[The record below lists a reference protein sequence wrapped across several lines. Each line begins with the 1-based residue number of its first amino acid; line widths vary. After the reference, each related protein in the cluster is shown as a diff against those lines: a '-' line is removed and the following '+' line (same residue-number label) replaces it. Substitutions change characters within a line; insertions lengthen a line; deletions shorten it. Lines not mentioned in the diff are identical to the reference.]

1 MNAISQRL
9 KNAVWF
15 LPPER
20 FAIGF
25 VLYLVVGVIALSAQ
39 GTNILQSLLMT
50 LAGGIALTAFLG
62 AVPPMRR
69 FEQRMH
75 DNKPLAW
82 RLLFGPLR
90 RSEDEASP
98 LRQSSGDNSDP
109 PNSDMKPDDEPSSG
123 VVDEKFRRRMRAN
136 QIDSAKRAW
145 LKMQDKVIHTGLV
158 VAVFMVGYWFAADSI
173 ADFFKALFG
182 GGGASAGMFGA
193 QVEISFK
200 TPKELFIFD
209 LWVIAILWFALIVF
223 LPRWLIYIMLIGMAG
238 MRITFLVFGP
248 MASIMVM
255 NMGQLP
261 FLYGLMMFFMFG
273 SIIYPFL
280 RQVKSYRPG
289 EGTWETPKGSM
300 RGQPEARAIVDTE
313 MAKMEDYIAG
323 KSKRRP
329 ENMLF
334 DGPPGTGKTLLAKE
348 IATEYTLPFIMCD
361 GAALAGAPLLNLII
375 EYWLKPRAHSL
386 ADEYNGVLFFIDEA
400 ETLFQARQGMMG
412 GGQMGGMG
420 MSGPQSEEIRDVWD
434 LFPYDSIGA
443 TTSCGVL
450 YDSAQARERFWN
462 QKSPLSLGKAP
473 KTYAHPFFMP
483 MGMGGG
489 GGQAVLPF
497 LTWMDG
503 IGSPPA
509 TESFKRRIANNFLD
523 GLLFIPPN
531 VPYTQIPLRF
541 SPAKPKKYNVLFIGA
556 TNRAFM
562 IDPAILRKG
571 RMGLPVRFKAPDLES
586 RKDIIDRY
594 AKAGVRGGLLRPEL
608 LSKKATEEFARAT
621 NGLSPA
627 EIEAVINTSYD
638 VRGTHLKNMKRIK
651 ALLDSGVAPR
661 KILDQD
667 KKYWLRN
674 KNEMRKKGWDDDRA
688 DMRSL
693 LEARNTLIYGKA
705 DPGLTTSESRDQTAM
720 HEYWG
725 HFLILKA
732 ALGDLMRPSVISV
745 MPRGNALGMV
755 SHIPIEERDPKP
767 QRFYEGMLRVSV
779 GSIVAERFF
788 FGENQPGVSGDLE
801 NATRIACFIVGK
813 VGMPPYDCSEEDR
826 KKFAELGETLIAV
839 PDGAN
844 PFMNPMA
851 QGFVEKVLSNPG
863 SRGRVAIMLGQAF
876 VDDYRFIR
884 ANVVKDKDHKF
895 HKGVV
900 GEILRL
906 DELGG
911 AKLELV
917 WKELDERLILW
928 HEFTDEQRS
937 WWPDNITHIKNY
949 FYDPSRKPEVEEVL
963 AS

>member
-1 MNAISQRL
+1 MNAVVQTFR
-9 KNAVWF
+9 NFVWF
-15 LPPER
+15 APLDR
-20 FAIGF
+20 FAMGF
-25 VLYLVVGVIALSAQ
+25 GIYMLAGVIALASQ
-39 GTNILQSLLMT
+39 GAGIFGAFGLT
-50 LAGGIALTAFLG
+50 LAVGIILTGTISA
-62 AVPPMRR
+62 ARPMQR
-69 FEQRMH
+69 FQSESGS
-75 DNKPLAW
+75 DKPLAW

-90 RSEDEASP
+90 
-98 LRQSSGDNSDP
+98 QKNSGDNSDP
-109 PNSDMKPDDEPSSG
+109 PNSSMKPNEELPSG
-123 VVDEKFRRRMRAN
+123 IADEKFRRRMRAN

-158 VAVFMVGYWFAADSI
+158 VAVFMVGYWFAADNV

-182 GGGASAGMFGA
+182 SGDASAGMFGA
-193 QVEISFK
+193 QGEISFK
-200 TPKELFIFD
+200 TPKDLFIFD
-209 LWVIAILWFALIVF
+209 WKVIVVVWFALIVF
-223 LPRWLIYIMLIGMAG
+223 LPRWLIYIMLISMAG
-238 MRITFLVFGP
+238 MRVVFLVFGP
-248 MASIMVM
+248 MASMWIM

-261 FLYGLMMFFMFG
+261 FFYGLMMFFMFG

-280 RQVKSYRPG
+280 RQVKFYRPG

-334 DGPPGTGKTLLAKE
+334 EGPPGTGKTLLAKE
-348 IATEYTLPFIMCD
+348 IATEYKLPIGMLD
-361 GAALAGAPLLNLII
+361 GAALAGAPLLNLIV

-386 ADEYNGVLFFIDEA
+386 ADEYNGFLLFIDEC
-400 ETLFQARQGMMG
+400 ETLFQVRQGMMG
-412 GGQMGGMG
+412 GGQMGGG
-420 MSGPQSEEIRDVWD
+420 MEVGSPYGKEIHDVWD

-443 TTSCGVL
+443 ISSCGVI
-450 YDSAQARERFWN
+450 YDSAQARKRFWGM
-462 QKSPLSLGKAP
+462 KSSLSLGKTP
-473 KTYAHPFFMP
+473 KTYTHPFFLP
-483 MGMGGG
+483 VGMGGG
-489 GGQAVLPF
+489 GQTVLPF

-509 TESFKRRIANNFLD
+509 MESFKRRTANNLLD
-523 GLLFIPPN
+523 GLLVFPPN
-531 VPYTQIPLRF
+531 IPFTQILLRF
-541 SPAKPKKYNVLFIGA
+541 SPAKPKKHNVLFIGA

-571 RMGLPVRFKAPDLES
+571 RMGLPVRFKTPDLNS
-586 RKDIIDRY
+586 RVDIGSRY
-594 AKAGVRGGLLRPEL
+594 ITEGVKGGLLRPEL
-608 LSKKATEEFARAT
+608 LSKEAIEEFARAT

-638 VRGTHLKNMKRIK
+638 VRGTHVKNLKRIK
-651 ALLDSGVAPR
+651 TLIDSSVAVENLLE
-661 KILDQD
+661 QD
-667 KKYWLRN
+667 RKYWLRN
-674 KNEMRKKGWDDDRA
+674 EDELKEKNWDDDRA
-688 DMRSL
+688 DMHSL

-705 DPGLTTSESRDQTAM
+705 DPGLTTSEHREQTAT

-732 ALGDLMRPSVISV
+732 ALGDVMRPSVISV

-755 SHIPIEERDPKP
+755 AHIPVEERDPKP
-767 QRFYEGMLRVSV
+767 QRFYEGLMRVSI

-788 FGENQPGVSGDLE
+788 LGENQPGVSGDLE

-813 VGMPPYDCSEEDR
+813 VGMPPYDCSDDDR

-839 PDGAN
+839 PDASVATMN
-844 PFMNPMA
+844 PFA
-851 QGFVEKVLSNPG
+851 QSFVEKVLSSPH
-863 SRGRVAIMLGQAF
+863 SRERVAVMLGQAF

-884 ANVVKDKDHKF
+884 ANVAKDYAF
-895 HKGVV
+895 HKDVV
-900 GEILRL
+900 SEILRL

-911 AKLELV
+911 AKLEGI
-917 WKELDERLILW
+917 WNKLDKILIAW
-928 HEFTDEQRS
+928 HELNDQQRS
-937 WWPDNITHIKNY
+937 CWPDDIIYIKNY